1 MTTPKRL
8 LLVLAILFS
17 CVGCDQATKS
27 VAKAYLSET
36 HAVVLLGDTVRLQV
50 AKNYGAFLSLG
61 SSIGESSRGMLLSVV
76 VGLVLAALLAY
87 LFISKPQNP
96 IVGVSIALIVGGG
109 VSNLID
115 RLRYGGYVVDF
126 LNVGIGPVRTGIF
139 NVADMA
145 IMVGVVLW
153 AFSDRLWS
161 EEVGLKP
168 DPQARVPQA
177 RALSSDLHA
186 AATRGGFLAL
196 CAHGRSRSSVFSVC
210 SLSGSTWRP
219 GSRMCCKCRTRW
231 IFPATDYLRVQQLY
245 ARLVAAECGGAGRP
259 GLDVRTHGAGARR
272 GCGSSCSR
280 ASRSAPCSSR
290 R

>member
-36 HAVVLLGDTVRLQV
+36 HAIVLLGDTVRLQV

-61 SSIGESSRGMLLSVV
+61 SSIGESSRGLLLSVV

-96 IVGVSIALIVGGG
+96 VVGVSIALIVGGG

-145 IMVGVVLW
+145 IMAGVVLW
-153 AFSDRLWS
+153 AFSDRLWTKK
-161 EEVGLKP
+161 V
-168 DPQARVPQA
+168 
-177 RALSSDLHA
+177 
-186 AATRGGFLAL
+186 
-196 CAHGRSRSSVFSVC
+196 
-210 SLSGSTWRP
+210 
-219 GSRMCCKCRTRW
+219 
-231 IFPATDYLRVQQLY
+231 
-245 ARLVAAECGGAGRP
+245 
-259 GLDVRTHGAGARR
+259 
-272 GCGSSCSR
+272 
-280 ASRSAPCSSR
+280 
-290 R
+290 

>member
-1 MTTPKRL
+1 MSTTKRL
-8 LLVLAILFS
+8 LLVLTILFS

-36 HAVVLLGDTVRLQV
+36 HAIVLLGDTIRLQV

-61 SSIGESSRGMLLSVV
+61 ASVGKASRGIAMSVV

-96 IVGVSIALIVGGG
+96 LVGVSIALVVGGG

-145 IMVGVVLW
+145 IMLGVVLW
-153 AFSDRLWS
+153 AFSDRLW
-161 EEVGLKP
+161 GK
-168 DPQARVPQA
+168 
-177 RALSSDLHA
+177 
-186 AATRGGFLAL
+186 
-196 CAHGRSRSSVFSVC
+196 
-210 SLSGSTWRP
+210 
-219 GSRMCCKCRTRW
+219 K
-231 IFPATDYLRVQQLY
+231 
-245 ARLVAAECGGAGRP
+245 AG
-259 GLDVRTHGAGARR
+259 
-272 GCGSSCSR
+272 
-280 ASRSAPCSSR
+280 
-290 R
+290 